1 MATKLHMCFRSY
13 FIVLLSSVFFYNVQ
27 NSQNLENSINEQ
39 VCPNFWLA
47 LYITYNN
54 IKTGNTLIT
63 YFTWFLCWLLTFYF
77 FHRAHDSDVKEA
89 NKQKCQLQ
97 QPCLQP
103 GKAVYP
109 AQSQSVTVAQFVH
122 RPTFQFAQQ
131 SCQPVLVSAHASS
144 TYLCRSGPL
153 QASSGPSHGQAQ
165 PQTVSVPIDAKMKM
179 PNRSYQVYPCTA
191 PCFNRWW
198 QADRR
203 G

>member
-1 MATKLHMCFRSY
+1 MPELLTGTVYYIQQYPNWQHFNNIFHL
-13 FIVLLSSVFFYNVQ
+13 ILVLT
-27 NSQNLENSINEQ
+27 EN
-39 VCPNFWLA
+39 
-47 LYITYNN
+47 LYI
-54 IKTGNTLIT
+54 
-63 YFTWFLCWLLTFYF
+63 

-89 NKQKCQLQ
+89 NQQKCQLQ
-97 QPCLQP
+97 QPCPQP
-103 GKAVYP
+103 GQAVYP

-179 PNRSYQVYPCTA
+179 PNRSYQVLPYSCAA
-191 PCFNRWW
+191 PCFNR
-198 QADRR
+198 
-203 G
+203 